1 MLQQDFAAIL
11 REPDSARAELAPAGA
26 RRNGSS
32 DVQLDL
38 DAALRLW
45 LRRGENPIR
54 VRPVRCFPWS
64 APGELVS
71 LRDERGSE
79 QLLVERLQDLD
90 ALSAR
95 ALETALLGTG
105 FVLDVQRVES
115 IEEDYEIRI
124 WHTETRHGHRT
135 FQTKLDEW
143 PWASPDGGHLVRD
156 LAGDLFRIPP
166 LESLDERSR
175 ALLWAYVG

>member
-1 MLQQDFAAIL
+1 MLSRDFTALL
-11 REPDSARAELAPAGA
+11 REAESAPLAPASA
-26 RRNGSS
+26 ERNRSTS
-32 DVQLDL
+32 VQLDL

-45 LRRGENPIR
+45 LRRGESPTR
-54 VRPVRCFPWS
+54 VKPVRCFPWS

-71 LRDERGSE
+71 LRDEGGSE

-115 IEEDYEIRI
+115 IDEDYEIRI
-124 WHTETRHGHRT
+124 WKTQTRHGRRT

-143 PWASPDGGHLVRD
+143 PWASPDGGYLVRD

-166 LESLDERSR
+166 LEALDERSR
-175 ALLWAYVG
+175 RLLWAYVG